1 MNKPSAYLLII
12 LISTLFVHA
21 CKTKKNVVERKQD
34 KVDNLNASKLLDSIN
49 NNRLVFEYFTS
60 KLSVELSLPEDSKSF
75 KANLRIRKDS
85 VIWIYIMKATL
96 PVATVSITKDSVK
109 FVNKLNKSYFFG
121 TFSYINDMFNTELDY
136 FMLQDLLTADF
147 MAFNKEQKYKEDED
161 TSYYFLSSIG
171 KRKMKR
177 AFEKD
182 KQIKKEPYVF
192 RYWINPGT
200 YRPAKTIINDL
211 NDTTSLTVENP
222 EFESVDSLIVPSILN
237 IKAANSK
244 AEIKLDINYSKTKV
258 NEKTDFPFNVPE
270 GYERKE

>member
-1 MNKPSAYLLII
+1 MNKPSAYLI
-12 LISTLFVHA
+12 LILVSTLFVHA
-21 CKTKKNVVERKQD
+21 CKTRKDVIKRHD
-34 KVDNLNASKLLDSIN
+34 KIDNLNANKLIDSIN
-49 NNRLVFEYFTS
+49 NRRLSFEYFAS
-60 KLSVELSLPEDSKSF
+60 KLSVELTLPDDSKSF

-109 FVNKLNKSYFFG
+109 FVDKLHKTYFLG
-121 TFSYINDMFNTELDY
+121 TFSYINDLFNTELDY
-136 FMLQDLLTADF
+136 SMLQDLLTGDF
-147 MAFNKEQKYKEDED
+147 IAYNKDQKYKEDED

-182 KQIKKEPYVF
+182 KQLKKEPYVF

-211 NDTTSLTVENP
+211 NDTTSLTIENV
-222 EFESVDSLIVPSILN
+222 EFERADSSVVPAKMI
-237 IKAANSK
+237 IKATNAK
-244 AEIKLDINYSKTKV
+244 AEIGLDIKFSKTKV
-258 NEKTDFPFNVPE
+258 NEKTDFPFNIPQ

>member
-1 MNKPSAYLLII
+1 MNKPGALLIYI
-12 LISTLFVHA
+12 LISVLFVHA
-21 CKTKKNVVERKQD
+21 CKTRKQTTVHKQD
-34 KVDNLNASKLLDSIN
+34 KIDNLNANKLLDSIQAH
-49 NNRLVFEYFTS
+49 RLPFDYFSS
-60 KLSVELSLPEDSKSF
+60 KLSVELTLPDDSKSF

-85 VIWIYIMKATL
+85 VIWIYIMKATI
-96 PVATVSITKDSVK
+96 PVATVSITRDSVK
-109 FVNKLNKSYFFG
+109 MVNKLNKSYFLG

-136 FMLQDLLTADF
+136 YMLQDLLTADF
-147 MAFNKEQKYKEDED
+147 IAYNKDQKYKEDED

-182 KQIKKEPYVF
+182 KQLKKEPYVF

-211 NDTTSLTVENP
+211 NDTTSLTIEYT
-222 EFESVDSLIVPSILN
+222 EYELVDSLPVPGSVL
-237 IKAANSK
+237 IKAANAK
-244 AEIKLDINYSKTKV
+244 AEIIVDAKYSKTKV
-258 NEKTDFPFNVPE
+258 NEKTDFPFNIPE

>member
-1 MNKPSAYLLII
+1 MNKPSAYLKII
-12 LISTLFVHA
+12 LLLTLFVHA
-21 CKTKKNVVERKQD
+21 CKTQRQLVDHKAE
-34 KVDNLNASKLLDSIN
+34 KVDNLNASKLIDSVN
-49 NNRLVFEYFTS
+49 SHRLIFDYFS
-60 KLSVELSLPEDSKSF
+60 AKLSVELSLPDDSKSF

-109 FVNKLNKSYFFG
+109 FVNKLNKSYFLG

-136 FMLQDLLTADF
+136 YMLQDLLTADF
-147 MAFNKEQKYKEDED
+147 IAYNKEQKYKEDED

-200 YRPAKTIINDL
+200 FRPAKTIINDL

-222 EFESVDSLIVPSILN
+222 EFESVDSVIVPASLKIR
-237 IKAANSK
+237 AANAK
-244 AEIKLDINYSKTKV
+244 AEIGLDVNYSKTRV
-258 NEKTDFPFNVPE
+258 NEKTDFPFNIPE

>member
-1 MNKPSAYLLII
+1 MNKPSAYLFLI
-12 LISTLFVHA
+12 LLATLFIHA
-21 CKTKKNVVERKQD
+21 CKTPQATVKKHD
-34 KVDNLNASKLLDSIN
+34 KIDNLNASKLLDSIN
-49 NNRLVFEYFTS
+49 ENRLAFEYFSS
-60 KLSVELSLPEDSKSF
+60 KLSVELSLPDDSKSF

-109 FVNKLNKSYFFG
+109 FVNKLNKSYFLG

-136 FMLQDLLTADF
+136 SMLQDLLTGDF
-147 MAFNKEQKYKEDED
+147 IAYNKEQKYKEHED

-182 KQIKKEPYVF
+182 KQLKKEPYIF

-211 NDTTSLTVENP
+211 NDTTSLTIENS
-222 EFESVDSLIVPSILN
+222 EFDMADSIVVPSKMI
-237 IKAANSK
+237 IKAANAK
-244 AEIKLDINYSKTKV
+244 AEIGLDIKFSKTKV
-258 NEKTDFPFNVPE
+258 NEKTDFPFNIPE

>member
-1 MNKPSAYLLII
+1 MNKPSAYLKII
-12 LISTLFVHA
+12 LLLTLFVHA
-21 CKTKKNVVERKQD
+21 CKTQKQLVD
-34 KVDNLNASKLLDSIN
+34 NKAEKVDNLNASKLIDSVN
-49 NNRLVFEYFTS
+49 SHRLAFDYFSS
-60 KLSVELSLPEDSKSF
+60 KLSVELTLPDDSKSF

-109 FVNKLNKSYFFG
+109 FVNKLNKSYFLG

-136 FMLQDLLTADF
+136 YMLQDLLTADF
-147 MAFNKEQKYKEDED
+147 IAYNKEQKYKEDED

-222 EFESVDSLIVPSILN
+222 EFESVDSMVVPASLKIT
-237 IKAANSK
+237 AANAK
-244 AEIKLDINYSKTKV
+244 AEIGLDVKYSKTKV
-258 NEKTDFPFNVPE
+258 NEKTDFPFNIPE

>member
-1 MNKPSAYLLII
+1 MNKPGAFLFYI
-12 LISTLFVHA
+12 LISVLFVHA
-21 CKTKKNVVERKQD
+21 CKVKKQTAEHKQD
-34 KVDNLNASKLLDSIN
+34 KIDNLNANKLLDSIQAH
-49 NNRLVFEYFTS
+49 RLSFDYFSS
-60 KLSVELSLPEDSKSF
+60 KLSVDLTLPDDSKSF

-85 VIWIYIMKATL
+85 VIWIYIMKATI
-96 PVATVSITKDSVK
+96 PVATVSITRDSVK
-109 FVNKLNKSYFFG
+109 MVNKLNKSYFLG

-136 FMLQDLLTADF
+136 YMLQDLLTADF
-147 MAFNKEQKYKEDED
+147 IAYNKEQKYKEDED

-182 KQIKKEPYVF
+182 KQLKKEPYVF

-211 NDTTSLTVENP
+211 SDTTSLTIENI
-222 EFESVDSLIVPSILN
+222 EYELTDSLLVPGSLL
-237 IKAANSK
+237 IKAANAK
-244 AEIKLDINYSKTKV
+244 AEIIVDAKYSKTKV
-258 NEKTDFPFNVPE
+258 NEKTDFPFNIPE